1 MLLLNVAG
9 SHAPRRYSAVMHQPP

>member
-1 MLLLNVAG
+1 MLLLDVAG